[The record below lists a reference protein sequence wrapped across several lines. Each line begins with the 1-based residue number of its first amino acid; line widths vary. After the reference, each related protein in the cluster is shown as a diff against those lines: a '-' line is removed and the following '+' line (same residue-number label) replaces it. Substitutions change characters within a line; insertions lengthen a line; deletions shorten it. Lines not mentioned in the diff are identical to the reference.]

1 MGDSKS
7 LKKVEKIL
15 ISLDKKYIFV
25 ILKTVF

>member
-15 ISLDKKYIFV
+15 IPLDKKYIFV